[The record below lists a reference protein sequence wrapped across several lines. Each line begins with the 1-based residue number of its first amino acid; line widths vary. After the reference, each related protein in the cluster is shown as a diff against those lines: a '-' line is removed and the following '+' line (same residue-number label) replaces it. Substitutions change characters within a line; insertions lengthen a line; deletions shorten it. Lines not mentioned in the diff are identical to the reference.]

1 MDLVPHSKSGQYGVT
16 DPCNDATSSF
26 GSTKLHAYCDM
37 DAEEGKWLVIQKRI
51 NGSVNFYRN
60 WTDYVNGFGDLD
72 REFWYGLEKIHCLT
86 TRENVAL
93 RIEMGNGTTP
103 SLIWTVQSISSSR
116 GWH

>member
-1 MDLVPHSKSGQYGVT
+1 MDMAPHSRSGQYEVT
-16 DPCNDATSSF
+16 DPCNAPSSF
-26 GSTKLHAYCDM
+26 GFTELHAYCDM

-86 TRENVAL
+86 TRKNVEL
-93 RIEMGNGTTP
+93 GIEIGNGTKP
-103 SLIWTVQSISSSR
+103 SQIWTYKVFQVA
-116 GWH
+116 GADT